1 MSFLLDSFQ
10 NVLTGLGI
18 AGRDKRVSAKAVHA
32 IGVEDTILE
41 DFHAAIPIA
50 RKIVDRIPFE
60 GTRKWINFLNIKAE
74 LKTEF
79 ETIFRTLKT
88 REKFKEAW
96 VNARKVGGSLI
107 FMAINDGLLPE
118 EPVNEQNIES
128 ISSLVILERKNL
140 EILTENI
147 TSDINDPNFQLPEI
161 YRFHV
166 IAGQQTDHINIHH
179 TRILRFDGLRVS
191 QLQFVNNGHWHDSV
205 LTSML
210 NPIQNYS
217 TSNDAMAAI
226 MQDFR
231 VNVLKMNGLGDL
243 ISASGED
250 KLRKRLEVLNLSRSV
265 LGILA
270 IDGENEEYQQN
281 TPNLS
286 NFDKIL
292 ATVVDRLVAESEIP
306 HTVLLGRS
314 PTGMAGSGES
324 ERREFYDN
332 IASKQETT
340 LRPELEKLLRYI
352 MLSKQ
357 GPTNG
362 QIDPDLAFEFLPLF
376 KLSEKE
382 EAEVRKN
389 ISIADKNYIEL
400 NVVSE
405 GEVASSRF
413 GGERFSTDTKLFKA
427 HEEMLEREQE
437 PLDLEEEEKN
447 GT

>member
-1 MSFLLDSFQ
+1 MNFLLDSFQ

-32 IGVEDTILE
+32 VGVEDTILE

-60 GTRKWINFLNIKAE
+60 GTRKWINFLNVKPE

-79 ETIFRTLKT
+79 ENSLRILKT
-88 REKFKEAW
+88 RQKFKEAW

-107 FMAINDGLLPE
+107 FMAINDGMKSE
-118 EPVNEQNIES
+118 KPVNEQNIKN
-128 ISSLVILERKNL
+128 ISNLVILERKDL
-140 EILTENI
+140 EVLTENI
-147 TSDINDPNFQLPEI
+147 TSDINDPNFQLPET
-161 YRFHV
+161 YRYHI
-166 IAGQQTDHINIHH
+166 IAGQKTDHLNIHH
-179 TRILRFDGLRVS
+179 TRILRFDGLRLS
-191 QLQFVNNGHWHDSV
+191 NQQFVNNKHWHDSV

-231 VNVLKMNGLGDL
+231 VNVLKMKGLGDI
-243 ISASGED
+243 ISASGQD
-250 KLRKRLEVLNLSRSV
+250 DLRKRLEVLNLSRSV

-292 ATVVDRLVAESEIP
+292 GTVADRLVAESEIP

-340 LRPELEKLLRYI
+340 IRPELEKLLRFI

-357 GPTNG
+357 GPTRG
-362 QIDPDLAFEFLPLF
+362 RIDPDLSFEFQPLF

-382 EAEVRKN
+382 ESEVRKN
-389 ISIADKNYIEL
+389 ISESDKNYVEIDAITP
-400 NVVSE
+400 

-413 GGERFSTDTKLFKA
+413 GSERFNTDTKLFKA
-427 HEEMLEREQE
+427 HEEMLEREKE
-437 PLDLEEEEKN
+437 PLGLEEEEN
-447 GT
+447 DT